1 MPYSLPP
8 GPSTGSR
15 PQGVRVTGR
24 LQELGSHNRNQMMT
38 VNGPSIGLTDIE
50 TLPNT
55 KESET
60 HVRA

>member
-1 MPYSLPP
+1 MIADSVE
-8 GPSTGSR
+8 ST
-15 PQGVRVTGR
+15 PVIPLIVRVTGC
-24 LQELGSHNRNQMMT
+24 LQELGSHNKNQMMT

-55 KESET
+55 KESEP

>member
-1 MPYSLPP
+1 MA
-8 GPSTGSR
+8 
-15 PQGVRVTGR
+15 VRVTGR
-24 LQELGSHNRNQMMT
+24 LQELGSHNMT

-60 HVRA
+60 T